1 MACFTA
7 TIVEAIATTVI
18 TAVVRKNE
26 KVHEAPAAENKPAEG
41 AANAAHAHHP
51 PKIRLSQ
58 KLGWLNMM
66 LWGGSALLLFEHIWH
81 GEVVP
86 WFPFFTAASTPEGT
100 QTMLHEIATVG
111 VGMCV
116 LVTAVWAV
124 IALAADVIT
133 KRAGEPE
140 EEAAV

>member
-18 TAVVRKNE
+18 TAVVKKKE
-26 KVHEAPAAENKPAEG
+26 KAQLEG
-41 AANAAHAHHP
+41 AGQKHDAGSAGNTAHAP
-51 PKIRLSQ
+51 RIKLSE
-58 KLGWLNMM
+58 KLSWLNMM

-86 WFPFFTAASTPEGT
+86 WFPFFTAASSPESL

-111 VGMCV
+111 VGMCL
-116 LVTAVWAV
+116 LVTGVWV
-124 IALAADVIT
+124 IAVLIADTVT
-133 KRAGEPE
+133 KRSAEPE

>member
-18 TAVVRKNE
+18 TAVVKKKE
-26 KVHEAPAAENKPAEG
+26 KAHEAESKTGNGTET
-41 AANAAHAHHP
+41 AAHTHTP
-51 PKIRLSQ
+51 RIRLSE

-86 WFPFFTAASTPEGT
+86 WFPFFTAASSPESL

-111 VGMCV
+111 VGMCL
-116 LVTAVWAV
+116 LVTGVWAV
-124 IALAADVIT
+124 AALIADVIA
-133 KRAGEPE
+133 KRAPE
-140 EEAAV
+140 TEGEAAV

>member
-18 TAVVRKNE
+18 TAVVKKKE
-26 KVHEAPAAENKPAEG
+26 KAHESEPKAAGHGAAEHT
-41 AANAAHAHHP
+41 HAP
-51 PKIRLSQ
+51 RIKLSE
-58 KLGWLNMM
+58 KLGWLNML

-86 WFPFFTAASTPEGT
+86 WFPFFTAASSPESL

-111 VGMCV
+111 VGMCL
-116 LVTAVWAV
+116 LVTGVWA
-124 IALAADVIT
+124 IAVLIADVVT
-133 KRAGEPE
+133 KRTSDNE

>member
-18 TAVVRKNE
+18 TAVVRKKE
-26 KVHEAPAAENKPAEG
+26 KEHTPEKKPGNAEHTASPR
-41 AANAAHAHHP
+41 
-51 PKIRLSQ
+51 IRLST

-66 LWGGSALLLFEHIWH
+66 LWGGSALLMFEHIWH

-86 WFPFFTAASTPEGT
+86 WFPFLTAMSTPEGT
-100 QTMLHEIATVG
+100 SAMLHEIATVG
-111 VGMCV
+111 TGMCV

-124 IALAADVIT
+124 IAVAADLIT
-133 KRAGEPE
+133 KRSADPE
-140 EEAAV
+140 EEAAL

>member
-18 TAVVRKNE
+18 TAVVKKKEKAQEAAADKN
-26 KVHEAPAAENKPAEG
+26 KAAE
-41 AANAAHAHHP
+41 HHTALP
-51 PKIRLSQ
+51 RIKLSQ

-66 LWGGSALLLFEHIWH
+66 LWGGSALLMFEHIWH

-86 WFPFFTAASTPEGT
+86 WFPFLTAASSPEST

-116 LVTAVWAV
+116 MVTAVWAV
-124 IALAADVIT
+124 IVLAAGAIS
-133 KRAGEPE
+133 KRAALPE
-140 EEAAV
+140 KEAAL

>member
-18 TAVVRKNE
+18 TAVVKKKEKAQEAAADKN
-26 KVHEAPAAENKPAEG
+26 KAAE
-41 AANAAHAHHP
+41 HHTTVP
-51 PKIRLSQ
+51 RIKLSQ

-66 LWGGSALLLFEHIWH
+66 LWGGSALLMFEHIWH

-86 WFPFFTAASTPEGT
+86 WFPFLTAASSPEST

-116 LVTAVWAV
+116 MVTAVWAV
-124 IALAADVIT
+124 IVLAAGAIT
-133 KRAGEPE
+133 KRAALPE
-140 EEAAV
+140 KEAAL